1 MAEPLSVP
9 VRRHV
14 FIDVYRSAVIL
25 LMLEGHT
32 FRTFLSRDLQ
42 QTFFFQIHEF
52 IHGLSA
58 PAFLFGAGLT
68 FVISTRQRWEAFHH
82 WGDPLARRMKRIVM
96 IILLGLA
103 IHLPFFSIRKII
115 VDGTTSDYLQ
125 LFQCDVL
132 YCIGIGLLILHGLV
146 FFFKTESRF
155 YGLVVSAVVTVCFLT
170 PIIWSVDFLSYFP
183 PVLAQLCNG
192 MHGSPFPLFPYVGF
206 LFAGVVVS
214 WEFLLAVREQREQ
227 RFMMQLA
234 IIGCVLVLAGI
245 LFDVLPVKIYPVYN
259 YWFTSPNY
267 FLVRIGALLTIL
279 PLFWFW
285 GKKIKKPKPLL
296 TVLGRESLFVYVL
309 HLVVLYG
316 SAVNPNENLQVIFG
330 QGCSIE
336 QIFLIFFIFVA
347 VMFSAAVLWNYL
359 KEKHFTVYRLAQ
371 LAGSSVFLYYFFT
384 RDF

>member
-1 MAEPLSVP
+1 MAEQLSVP

-32 FRTFLSRDLQ
+32 LRTFLSRDLQ
-42 QTFFFQIHEF
+42 QTSFFQIHEF

-115 VDGTTSDYLQ
+115 LDGTTSDYLQ

-170 PIIWSVDFLSYFP
+170 PLIWSVDFLSYLP
-183 PVLAQLCNG
+183 PMVAQLCNG

-214 WEFLLAVREQREQ
+214 WEFLLAVREQRER
-227 RFMMQLA
+227 RFMIQLT

-267 FLVRIGALLTIL
+267 FLVRIGTLLTIL
-279 PLFWFW
+279 PLFWFL
-285 GKKIKKPKPLL
+285 GKGFKKSKPLL

-330 QGCSIE
+330 PELPIQ

-347 VMFSAAVLWNYL
+347 AMFCAAMLWNYL
-359 KEKHFTVYRLAQ
+359 KEKYFNFYRLVQ
-371 LAGSSVFLYYFFT
+371 LAGSSMFLYYFFT

>member
-1 MAEPLSVP
+1 
-9 VRRHV
+9 
-14 FIDVYRSAVIL
+14 
-25 LMLEGHT
+25 
-32 FRTFLSRDLQ
+32 
-42 QTFFFQIHEF
+42 IHEF

-68 FVISTRQRWEAFHH
+68 FVISTRRRWEAFHH

-115 VDGTTSDYLQ
+115 LDGTMADYLQ

-132 YCIGIGLLILHGLV
+132 HCIGIGLLLLHGLV

-170 PIIWSVDFLSYFP
+170 PLIWSVDFLSYLP
-183 PVLAQLCNG
+183 PALAQLCNG
-192 MHGSPFPLFPYVGF
+192 IHGSPFPLFPYVGF

-214 WEFLLAVREQREQ
+214 WEFLLAVREQRER
-227 RFMMQLA
+227 RFMIQLA
-234 IIGCVLVLAGI
+234 IIGCALVLTGMV
-245 LFDVLPVKIYPVYN
+245 LDLLPVTVYPVYN

-267 FLVRIGALLTIL
+267 FLVRIGTLLTIL

-285 GKKIKKPKPLL
+285 GKKFTKPKPVM

-316 SAVNPNENLQVIFG
+316 SAVNPTENLQVIFG
-330 QGCSIE
+330 QQHTIQ
-336 QIFLIFFIFVA
+336 QIVLIFFVFVA
-347 VMFSAAVLWNYL
+347 VMFFAALFWSYL
-359 KEKHFTVYRLAQ
+359 KEKHLSFYRLTQ
-371 LAGSSVFLYYFFT
+371 LAGSGAFLYYFFT